1 MKEFYG
7 IVGAGSAPK
16 KVIDAALN
24 DIGTQSLFIIPWY
37 GSISKGLE
45 VVYDWVLDNDVSFSI
60 AALEGVKK
68 VPKSLAEKAGDIV
81 NVDDVN
87 DYILWDLK
95 GKEVPGMSLVLWDE
109 EDETSSTRLAAMSIG
124 MQLATLELTN
134 GLVPIMLDDSPDVQ
148 VVVSDELPDIDEASY
163 DRETL
168 EIMPTALVKRMA
180 KDKGFEPKSKEEA
193 VEMLS
198 PTKEDEKVIGS
209 IIFLMND
216 GSEIGFNGTEA
227 VLKEMFK
234 VVAKHSVQW

>member
-1 MKEFYG
+1 MREFYG
-7 IVGAGSAPK
+7 IVGSGSAPK

-24 DIGTQSLFIIPWY
+24 DIGTQPLFTIPWY
-37 GSISKGLE
+37 GHISKGLE
-45 VVYDWVLDNDVSFSI
+45 IVYDWVLDNDAFFNI
-60 AALEGVKK
+60 AAQSGAKN
-68 VPKSLAEKAGDIV
+68 VPKSLAEKAQDVV
-81 NVDDVN
+81 NVDDV
-87 DYILWDLK
+87 DKYILCDLQDN
-95 GKEVPGMSLVLWDE
+95 PTSGMSLVLWDE
-109 EDETSSTRLAAMSIG
+109 EDEASSTRIASMSIG
-124 MQLATLELTN
+124 MKLPTLELTN

-148 VVVSDELPDIDEASY
+148 VVVSDELPDIDEAAY

-227 VLKEMFK
+227 ILKEMFK
-234 VVAKHSVQW
+234 IVAKHSVQW